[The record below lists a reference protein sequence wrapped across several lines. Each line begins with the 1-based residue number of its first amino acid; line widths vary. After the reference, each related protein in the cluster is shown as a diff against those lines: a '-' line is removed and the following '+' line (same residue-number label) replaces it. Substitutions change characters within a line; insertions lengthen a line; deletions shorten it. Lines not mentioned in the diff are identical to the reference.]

1 MKQRIDEAFWASN
14 RLIAGIDE
22 VGRGPL
28 AGPLVVCAVILPIGY
43 QNEMID
49 DSKKLTE
56 KKRKICFELISKAAL
71 WISWS
76 IVDEPTIDR
85 LNIYAATKQAM
96 ARLAAAAPC
105 DLIFT
110 DAMPISVP
118 NKEIHSYI
126 HGDSLSINIA
136 AASIMAKVV
145 RDELMIT
152 FDTVYPEYGFAK
164 HKGYPTPFHLANLEK
179 FGICPIHR
187 RSYAPVAKQLQD
199 RLF

>member
-1 MKQRIDEAFWASN
+1 MKQRIEDEFWKFD

-28 AGPLVVCAVILPIGY
+28 AGPLVVCAVILPNGY

-49 DSKKLTE
+49 DSKKLNE
-56 KKRKICFELISKAAL
+56 KKRKICFDMISKEAL

-76 IVDEPTIDR
+76 IVDEATIDR

-96 ARLAAAAPC
+96 ARLAEAAPC

-110 DAMPISVP
+110 DAMPLNIP

-126 HGDSLSINIA
+126 HGDSLSINIG
-136 AASIMAKVV
+136 AASIMAKVI
-145 RDELMIT
+145 RDELMIK
-152 FDTVYPEYGFAK
+152 FDVIYPEYGFAK
-164 HKGYPTPFHLANLEK
+164 HKGYPTPLHLANLVQ
-179 FGICPIHR
+179 FGVCPIHR
-187 RSYAPVAKQLQD
+187 RSYAPVANLLQD

>member
-1 MKQRIDEAFWASN
+1 MKQRIDEEFWKSN

-49 DSKKLTE
+49 DSKKLTK
-56 KKRKICFELISKAAL
+56 KKRKICFDLISKDAL

-110 DAMPISVP
+110 DAMPLSIS

-152 FDTVYPEYGFAK
+152 FDSVYPEYGFAK

-179 FGICPIHR
+179 YGICPIHR
-187 RSYAPVAKQLQD
+187 RSYAPVAKKLQT
-199 RLF
+199 RLI